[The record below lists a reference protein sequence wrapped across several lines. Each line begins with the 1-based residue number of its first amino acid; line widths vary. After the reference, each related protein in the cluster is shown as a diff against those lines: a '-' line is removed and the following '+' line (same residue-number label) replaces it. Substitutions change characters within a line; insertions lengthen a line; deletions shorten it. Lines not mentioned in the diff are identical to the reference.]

1 MRQLRT
7 RKTLLIFYF
16 AVLEE
21 MFVGDCE
28 TLPVFVQLASH
39 LDEDLNVLRSLVRRL
54 EVDTMKRV
62 LELFKIDHF
71 KPRIIGT
78 ETGRRWLNVLS
89 RRVNGE
95 K

>member
-1 MRQLRT
+1 
-7 RKTLLIFYF
+7 
-16 AVLEE
+16 
-21 MFVGDCE
+21 MFVGDSE
-28 TLPVFVQLASH
+28 SAPVFVELASY

-54 EVDTMKRV
+54 EVDTLVRI
-62 LELFKIDHF
+62 LELFKMEDF

-78 ETGRRWLNVLS
+78 QTGRRWLNVLS

>member
-1 MRQLRT
+1 
-7 RKTLLIFYF
+7 
-16 AVLEE
+16 

-28 TLPVFVQLASH
+28 NPPVFVQLASH
-39 LDEDLNVLRSLVRRL
+39 LDEDLNVLRSLIRRM
-54 EVDTMKRV
+54 EVDTMERI
-62 LELFKIDHF
+62 LELFKIEHF
-71 KPRIIGT
+71 KPRIIGN